1 MKITVTS
8 NDYKVHVGCKNF
20 LMYTDQGEVYTEDG
34 STASEKKPSKISARN
49 ENVIKTNRA
58 LKQDEVIE
66 IPLNR
71 VRHTHRAVRIIAD
84 KNSQNLAILQ
94 VDPSSG

>member
-1 MKITVTS
+1 
-8 NDYKVHVGCKNF
+8 
-20 LMYTDQGEVYTEDG
+20 MYTEEG

-49 ENVIKTNRA
+49 EIVIKTNRA

-66 IPLNR
+66 ISLSR
-71 VRHTHRAVRIIAD
+71 VRHTQRAVRVVAD
-84 KNSQNLAILQ
+84 KCSQNLAILQ